1 MPRFTFSIVTAIP
14 LFQATIFTNLDNL
27 NSLLTC
33 PHASRSSDLM
43 TISRLP
49 LAAYLQGKGRSSV
62 SLLLWLGDFWVWF
75 RSIYSWPWSWIEWP
89 EESLPGKPGSF
100 GELRLGVKPSLAITW
115 PIPTFSAGKIRSE
128 WLAQGHNASE
138 KPLPYSI
145 LSP

>member
-49 LAAYLQGKGRSSV
+49 LAAYLQGKERSSV
-62 SLLLWLGDFWVWF
+62 SLLKPINPLIGRLLSVIL
-75 RSIYSWPWSWIEWP
+75 IYIFMTLVLTSVT
-89 EESLPGKPGSF
+89 
-100 GELRLGVKPSLAITW
+100 RRKPSRKAWIIW
-115 PIPTFSAGKIRSE
+115 G
-128 WLAQGHNASE
+128 ASE
-138 KPLPYSI
+138 TLKAGGKAI
-145 LSP
+145 LSNHLTNPYILRRQNYK